1 MKNLTYKISLLIL
14 GLFAAVA
21 VNAQEIRGVVSDV
34 NGEPLI
40 GVSVF
45 VDGTTTGTAT
55 GVDGDYVINIPSAK
69 GKTLVFS
76 MIGLSEKRVVIG
88 TSTTINVTLEEDLLH
103 LRDFERRTKREII
116 WKHRQEETM
125 WGQRSLL
132 SG

>member
-55 GVDGDYVINIPSAK
+55 GVDGD
-69 GKTLVFS
+69 
-76 MIGLSEKRVVIG
+76 
-88 TSTTINVTLEEDLLH
+88 
-103 LRDFERRTKREII
+103 
-116 WKHRQEETM
+116 
-125 WGQRSLL
+125 
-132 SG
+132 